1 MKYIYT
7 VQDVITESGSDYME
21 FESEKLALA
30 EVYERLREKRWTRSE
45 IVKHRPFIELMR
57 IRYNEYGQFEEIES
71 ETIYNYTLENAVL

>member
-7 VQDVITESGSDYME
+7 VQDVIKESGSDYME

-30 EVYERLREKRWTRSE
+30 EVYERLREKRWTHSE
-45 IVKHRPFIELMR
+45 IVKHRPFIELMT

-71 ETIYNYTLENAVL
+71 TTVYNYTLANAVL